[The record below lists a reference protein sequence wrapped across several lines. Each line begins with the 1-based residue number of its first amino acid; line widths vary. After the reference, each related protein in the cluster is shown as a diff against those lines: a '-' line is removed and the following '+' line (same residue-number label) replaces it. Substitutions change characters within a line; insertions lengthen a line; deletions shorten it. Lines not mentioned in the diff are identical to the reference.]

1 MNGKIVFAV
10 SMMTLSLGIQAQTVP
25 ALDKTALVEAI
36 PADFGEVVKLDAKER
51 EALSLAK
58 EWINNPEK
66 PVRSA
71 NGSVKYV
78 YGATIPA
85 LVCAK
90 LRVCMIRLEEGE
102 ELVDDIMAADP
113 VRWEIIPMTVGPE
126 GRQTTMIT
134 IKTKSAGLVTNIVIN
149 TNRRSYMILLKSTE
163 KDWIPEMSFFYP
175 ENVDKAWASYKN
187 KKKQIAYS
195 STLSTGE
202 SMDNLDFNYQMTG
215 ESKWKPIRV
224 YNNGKQTKIQF
235 ASAEFNNGAPALVAI
250 GKSKGLFSDESTE
263 IYNYGPVGDSY
274 VVDGVPERMML
285 ISGVGK
291 GETKI
296 VIDYVGGKPR

>member
-1 MNGKIVFAV
+1 MNIKILAAV
-10 SMMTLSLGIQAQTVP
+10 AMLTLSLGVQAQTVP
-25 ALDKTALVEAI
+25 ALDRTALVEAI

-58 EWINNPEK
+58 EWINNPTK
-66 PVRSA
+66 PVRA
-71 NGSVKYV
+71 ADGSVKYV

-85 LVCAK
+85 LICAK

-113 VRWEIIPMTVGPE
+113 VRWKTIPMMVGAE
-126 GRQTTMIT
+126 GRQTTMIAV
-134 IKTKSAGLVTNIVIN
+134 KALSAGLVTNIVIN
-149 TNRRSYMILLKSTE
+149 TNRRAYMILLKSTD

-175 ENVDKAWASYKN
+175 ENVEKAWASYKS

-224 YNNGKQTKIQF
+224 YNNGKQTYVQF
-235 ASAEFNNGAPALVAI
+235 ASAEFNNGAPALVAV
-250 GKSKGLFSDESTE
+250 GKSAGWFSDESTE
-263 IYNYGPVGDSY
+263 IYNYSPIGDRY

-291 GETKI
+291 DEKKV